1 MQKVTVLC
9 VGKLKE
15 KFYIDAA
22 AEYAKRLSRFC
33 KLELVELP
41 EERLPEDPSPA
52 QIEAARL
59 HIRSGAAK
67 QIVAVG
73 GTARAAQKLRNSLEG
88 KSGNSA
94 YDTSFYG
101 DFLSQMEMGPEKLTG
116 RILKIAPERI
126 HTITPGVAVLHTVA
140 KTFGCRTVV
149 TSPYGVREGYLYYL
163 LKERGILHGKQS

>member
-52 QIEAARL
+52 QIEAA
-59 HIRSGAAK
+59 
-67 QIVAVG
+67 
-73 GTARAAQKLRNSLEG
+73 
-88 KSGNSA
+88 
-94 YDTSFYG
+94 
-101 DFLSQMEMGPEKLTG
+101 
-116 RILKIAPERI
+116 
-126 HTITPGVAVLHTVA
+126 
-140 KTFGCRTVV
+140 
-149 TSPYGVREGYLYYL
+149 L
-163 LKERGILHGKQS
+163 LKEAAAIRAKLPAGASLIALCVEGDLRSSEALARQMAAWASQGVGQLVFLIGGSFGLHPSIKGSAKLRLSMSPMTFPHHLARVMVLEQIYRAYQINAGTKYHK

>member
-52 QIEAARL
+52 QIEAA
-59 HIRSGAAK
+59 
-67 QIVAVG
+67 
-73 GTARAAQKLRNSLEG
+73 
-88 KSGNSA
+88 
-94 YDTSFYG
+94 
-101 DFLSQMEMGPEKLTG
+101 
-116 RILKIAPERI
+116 
-126 HTITPGVAVLHTVA
+126 
-140 KTFGCRTVV
+140 
-149 TSPYGVREGYLYYL
+149 L
-163 LKERGILHGKQS
+163 LKEAAAIRAKLPAGASLIALCVEGDLRSSEALARQMAAWASQGVGQLVFLIGGSFGLHPSIKGSAKLRLSMSPMTFPHHLARVMVLEQIYRAFSIAAGSKYHK

>member
-52 QIEAARL
+52 QIEAA
-59 HIRSGAAK
+59 
-67 QIVAVG
+67 
-73 GTARAAQKLRNSLEG
+73 
-88 KSGNSA
+88 
-94 YDTSFYG
+94 
-101 DFLSQMEMGPEKLTG
+101 
-116 RILKIAPERI
+116 
-126 HTITPGVAVLHTVA
+126 
-140 KTFGCRTVV
+140 
-149 TSPYGVREGYLYYL
+149 L
-163 LKERGILHGKQS
+163 LKEAAAIRAKLPAGAALIALCV

>member
-52 QIEAARL
+52 QIEAA
-59 HIRSGAAK
+59 
-67 QIVAVG
+67 
-73 GTARAAQKLRNSLEG
+73 
-88 KSGNSA
+88 
-94 YDTSFYG
+94 
-101 DFLSQMEMGPEKLTG
+101 
-116 RILKIAPERI
+116 
-126 HTITPGVAVLHTVA
+126 
-140 KTFGCRTVV
+140 
-149 TSPYGVREGYLYYL
+149 L
-163 LKERGILHGKQS
+163 LKEAAAIRAKLPAGASLIALCVEGDLRSSEALARQMAAWASQGVVQLVFLIGGSFGLHPSIKGSAKLRLSMSPMTFPHHLARVMVLEQIYRAYQINAGTRYHK

>member
-52 QIEAARL
+52 QIEAA
-59 HIRSGAAK
+59 
-67 QIVAVG
+67 
-73 GTARAAQKLRNSLEG
+73 
-88 KSGNSA
+88 
-94 YDTSFYG
+94 
-101 DFLSQMEMGPEKLTG
+101 
-116 RILKIAPERI
+116 
-126 HTITPGVAVLHTVA
+126 
-140 KTFGCRTVV
+140 
-149 TSPYGVREGYLYYL
+149 L
-163 LKERGILHGKQS
+163 LKEAAAIRAKLPAGASLIALCVEGELRSSEALARQMAAWASQGVGQLVFLIGGSFGLHPAIKGSAKLRLSMSPMTFPHHLARVMVLEQIYRAYQINAGTRYHK